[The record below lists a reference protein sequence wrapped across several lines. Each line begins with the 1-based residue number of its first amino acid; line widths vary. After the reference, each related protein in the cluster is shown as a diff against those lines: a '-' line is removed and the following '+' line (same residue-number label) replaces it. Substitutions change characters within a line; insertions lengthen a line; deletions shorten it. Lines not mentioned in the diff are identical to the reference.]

1 MRRTEAPATLAEAIR
16 RGITRALVITLSLA
30 VGYVTMSTL
39 VTMTR
44 SAEAPGSAEVMDI
57 REHAEHSPAWAT
69 ERAERRGLECWN
81 GPAPKRYAEAVPTHV
96 IWQHADGRTV
106 VSSRLVGPAL
116 DTLFA
121 DGTLDGQAIAFCH
134 TTR

>member
-1 MRRTEAPATLAEAIR
+1 MCWKGAAPT
-16 RGITRALVITLSLA
+16 
-30 VGYVTMSTL
+30 
-39 VTMTR
+39 
-44 SAEAPGSAEVMDI
+44 
-57 REHAEHSPAWAT
+57 
-69 ERAERRGLECWN
+69 
-81 GPAPKRYAEAVPTHV
+81 RYADTIPTHV

-121 DGTLDGQAIAFCH
+121 DGTLEGRTVAFCH